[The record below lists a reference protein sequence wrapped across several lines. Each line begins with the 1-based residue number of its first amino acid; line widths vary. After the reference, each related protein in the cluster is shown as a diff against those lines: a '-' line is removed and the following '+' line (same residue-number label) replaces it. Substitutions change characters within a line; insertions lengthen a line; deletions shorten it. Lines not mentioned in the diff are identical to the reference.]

1 MMDQEEED
9 EGTINALILRM
20 DESRIPRA
28 RSLLDKVKSGEIL
41 SDRDIGFLKKVYSDN
56 MSNQALIMRNPDF
69 QRLMA
74 KFIDLYTEI
83 CSRALE
89 NEKIHDGFD
98 Q

>member
-1 MMDQEEED
+1 MMDQAAVD
-9 EGTINALILRM
+9 EGTIIALILRM
-20 DESRIPRA
+20 DESRLPRA
-28 RSLLDKVKSGEIL
+28 RQLLDKVKTGEVL
-41 SDRDIGFLKKVYSDN
+41 SDRDIGFLKRVCSDN

-83 CSRALE
+83 ISRALE
-89 NEKIHDGFD
+89 NEKANGALG